1 MLSGLAETGADA
13 EAEAE
18 RRSLAA
24 QFAEAEIGI
33 AAIEAVELRLMSKLS
48 VGQAPGAES
57 SLLKTVGTE
66 LSQRLTEIALTA
78 AGLYAAP
85 YQPHAT
91 APGGPTPGFRPPN
104 DGQAV
109 GPELTHT
116 VAAKYLNDRAGSIYA
131 GANEIQRNIIAKAVL
146 GL

>member
-1 MLSGLAETGADA
+1 
-13 EAEAE
+13 
-18 RRSLAA
+18 
-24 QFAEAEIGI
+24 
-33 AAIEAVELRLMSKLS
+33 MSKLS

-66 LSQRLTEIALTA
+66 LSQRLTEIAVTA

-91 APGGPTPGFRPPN
+91 ATGGPTPGFRPPN
-104 DGQAV
+104 DGEAV
-109 GPELTHT
+109 GPESAYT
-116 VAAKYLNDRAGSIYA
+116 VTAKYLNDRAGSIYA
-131 GANEIQRNIIAKAVL
+131 GTNEIQRNIMAKAVL